1 MNQQVEHHEK
11 DRSASGER
19 RIGWAFIIIFA
30 FMLVEAGGGIIAG
43 SLALLADAG
52 HMVSDAAALAM
63 SWLAIHIGKRPAD
76 AARSFG
82 YRRMEVLAAFVNGC
96 LLFVIAGW
104 IIFEAATR
112 LAAPSPV
119 LGGTMLIVAI
129 IGLAANVL
137 ALVILHG
144 GDRQSLNLRSAWLHV
159 LGDVLGFIVAIVA
172 ALVIVATNWYPIDPI
187 LSVLVALLILR
198 SAWKIVAAS
207 AHILLEGTPSDL
219 DADIVASDLIASVPG
234 IGDVH
239 HVHIWSL
246 TAGQTHVTLH
256 ARCTDAARQA
266 GITASINERL
276 RQKFGIAHSTIQ
288 IDAEDC
294 LDEDCRES
302 AKALETHLHRH

>member
-1 MNQQVEHHEK
+1 MNQQVEHHET

-30 FMLVEAGGGIIAG
+30 FMLVEAGGGIISG

-119 LGGTMLIVAI
+119 LGVTMLVVAI
-129 IGLAANVL
+129 VGLAANVL

-144 GDRQSLNLRSAWLHV
+144 GDRESLNLRSAWLHV

-172 ALVIVATNWYPIDPI
+172 ALVIVATHWYPIDPI

-219 DADIVASDLIASVPG
+219 DADIVASDLITSVPG

-256 ARCTDAARQA
+256 ARCTDETRQA

-302 AKALETHLHRH
+302 AKAPETHLHRH